1 MSNVVNWND
10 AAQDVFAGDL
20 VTIFAYTTPAGGA
33 VAVPVSPTGG
43 VDRAAGEISVTTS
56 LAFNRKLR
64 HLLRDPRVAMAY
76 HTREHGFAAGDEFV
90 LAQGVATVPLE
101 PSPARLAAIEPDMN
115 RFLGAAPTG
124 PVWDWLLR
132 EYHRERVVI
141 DIAVRRVAAWPALDG
156 SGPLQVTGESWPVGS
171 PAPQKP
177 PAKGTAPRV
186 DTAKLHKQVHKLPH
200 QVIAFRGADGFP
212 VIVPV
217 RVAGVDPRGL
227 RLQVA
232 PGLLPEG
239 GRRAGFAAHSF
250 GPQAIGLATRWA
262 TGWLEVQGG
271 EAIYAA
277 HTSAGFV
284 APPIKTLQT
293 FVNGVMAKQGIRKAR
308 RDGTLTEL
316 AALSAAKTATD

>member
-10 AAQDVFAGDL
+10 AEQDAFAGDL

-33 VAVPVSPTGG
+33 VAIPVSPTGG

-76 HTREHGFAAGDEFV
+76 HTREHGFASGDDFI

-101 PSPARLAAIEPDMN
+101 PSPARLAAIQPDMN

-132 EYHRERVVI
+132 EYHQQRVVI
-141 DIAVRRVAAWPALDG
+141 DITVRRVATWPALDG
-156 SGPLQVTGESWPVGS
+156 RGALRVTGEPWPAEAA
-171 PAPQKP
+171 APQEP

-186 DTAKLHKQVHKLPH
+186 DPAKLHKQIHKLPH

-212 VIVPV
+212 LVLPV
-217 RVAGVDPRGL
+217 RAAAPDSRGL
-227 RLQVA
+227 RLEFA

-262 TGWLEVQGG
+262 TGWLEVSGG
-271 EAIYAA
+271 EAYYAP

-284 APPIKTLQT
+284 APPIKTIQT
-293 FVNGVMAKQGIRKAR
+293 FVNGVMAKQGIRRAR

-316 AALSAAKTATD
+316 AALKSTTTR